1 MFRDLTFKSSMAA
14 VRSSNQLAVA
24 VTRVEGTDAYKRLMR
39 MGNAPSLDETVN
51 HGSWCPLYNAWI
63 PQSVQDHLSYCR
75 GDPDVDEM
83 RVLLGKLKTAAEA
96 QLGHAI
102 CLVNINLLDRRILE
116 GRMGQII
123 GAAIDNLG
131 LTDARPQKPNA
142 YAMVLRNEGWY
153 SLNYE
158 PFESLLFLIIE
169 SDSSG
174 AISLDL
180 SMIDEGIGDLI
191 QQHHNITGTTLPSEC
206 HGDGAVSASCKK
218 LATQRRV
225 IIRETVA
232 KFTTP
237 PYVGWIGQTPPT
249 TLSKILVHGDAA
261 EDAGLHEEL
270 RTVFGSDLSSK
281 IIARDPTYA
290 STLGAADTAFRT
302 INEPYYDINPSF
314 WCCLRSWAK
323 ACPHGLQKYEL

>member
-1 MFRDLTFKSSMAA
+1 MVS
-14 VRSSNQLAVA
+14 VRSSNQLPVAVA
-24 VTRVEGTDAYKRLMR
+24 RVEGTDTYKRLMR
-39 MGNAPSLDETVN
+39 MGDAPSLDETFKY
-51 HGSWCPLYNAWI
+51 GSWCPLYDAWM
-63 PQSVQDHLSYCR
+63 PQSVQGHLTYCR
-75 GDPDVDEM
+75 GDSDIDEM
-83 RVLLGKLKTAAEA
+83 RALLGKLKWAAEA

-116 GRMGQII
+116 GRLGQII
-123 GAAIDNLG
+123 GTAIDNLG

-142 YAMVLRNEGWY
+142 YAMVLLNEGWY
-153 SLNYE
+153 RLDYE

-206 HGDGAVSASCKK
+206 LGDGAMSADCKE

-225 IIRETVA
+225 VIRETVA

-237 PYVGWIGQTPPT
+237 PYVGWVGETPPT

-261 EDAGLHEEL
+261 DDVELHEEL
-270 RTVFGSDLSSK
+270 RTVFGPDLSRNT
-281 IIARDPTYA
+281 IVRDPIYA
-290 STLGAADTAFRT
+290 STLGAAENAFRI
-302 INEPYYDINPSF
+302 INAPYFDRNPSF

-323 ACPHGLQKYEL
+323 ACPNGLQKYEL